1 MNSTV
6 NTMSS
11 RSRGCTND
19 PNIFCYICGEYVV
32 KSQRQNITNF
42 VKNVYYAY
50 FGIKLGDQDKT
61 WAPHKVC
68 RSCVE
73 SLRRWSKG
81 KQKSMSFGVPMVW
94 REPKGHGNDCYFCSC
109 NVSGFNVK
117 NKHNIPYP
125 NLPSAIRPILH
136 QPDVLVPTP
145 PPVLIDVEDSTTS
158 SDLSSSECQSEY
170 ECFEGERPRLFSQEE
185 LNDLVRD
192 LDLPKVSA
200 VLLGS
205 RLKSRNMLDSEVTFS
220 WYKHRKKE
228 YLPFFTK
235 EDDLVYCVDIK
246 SRIEKL
252 GTTYEPSDWRLFIDS
267 SKRSLKA
274 VLHHNGNTFASIPLA
289 HSIHMKESY
298 ENMEILLTKL
308 KYSITIMHGKYVLI

>member
-61 WAPHKVC
+61 CAPHKVC

-73 SLRRWSKG
+73 PLRLWSKG

-94 REPKGHGNDCYFCSC
+94 REPKGHGNDCYFCNC
-109 NVSGFNVK
+109 NVSGFNMK
-117 NKHNIPYP
+117 NKHNLQYP

-136 QPDVLVPTP
+136 QPDVPVPTP

-158 SDLSSSECQSEY
+158 SDFQNTNALKVKDQD
-170 ECFEGERPRLFSQEE
+170 FS
-185 LNDLVRD
+185 V
-192 LDLPKVSA
+192 K
-200 VLLGS
+200 
-205 RLKSRNMLDSEVTFS
+205 RN
-220 WYKHRKKE
+220 
-228 YLPFFTK
+228 
-235 EDDLVYCVDIK
+235 
-246 SRIEKL
+246 
-252 GTTYEPSDWRLFIDS
+252 
-267 SKRSLKA
+267 
-274 VLHHNGNTFASIPLA
+274 
-289 HSIHMKESY
+289 
-298 ENMEILLTKL
+298 
-308 KYSITIMHGKYVLI
+308 